1 MLDAQFLIALTLS
14 VGALEGVLPLPVM
27 RAVSSSAM
35 PFSLKR
41 LLVGDP
47 IATDRAHEARL
58 PIWLAL
64 PIFASDA
71 LSSTAYATEEIMAAL
86 LLGGAYAASGF
97 YTFGLTPFLS
107 LAIVGLLAI
116 VITSYRQTLFAY
128 PHGGAAYVVARENL
142 GVFPAQAAGAALLM
156 DYILT
161 VAVSVSAGVAAVNSL
176 LLNYQIDLF
185 HYTVPLCLVAVV
197 FLAIMNLRG
206 MKESGM
212 AFALPTYIF
221 MAIMAALIATGVYRA
236 MFGGGLVPVHDLA
249 TLQAARVDNHGD
261 NHAAAALRPLG
272 LLLVLQA
279 FASGCTALTGVET
292 ISAGITAFKEPV
304 AKNAAKTMLLMAF
317 VLGVLFVG
325 LSYLAVKVMVL
336 PPNALGQD
344 ETVVSQIGRAV
355 FGTGALYL
363 ILQIATCTILILAA
377 NAAFAGFPR
386 LSAVQAQ
393 DGYLPK
399 QLANIGDKLVFNNGI
414 LLLAFFSCLLIIVF
428 NGSVHALIPLYA
440 VGVFLSFTLS
450 QAGMVKR
457 FLSLRPSGWQ
467 WRAAISAVG
476 ALATCVVMIVFGV
489 VKFVAGAWV
498 VVLLIPALIF
508 LFFRIKAH
516 YRSVAKQLSLE
527 GYRPRQGM
535 RHHVIVLAPDIH
547 RGVIPALQYARSIS
561 DDVKAIHVSIDPAR
575 EARVRKRWTQYSRG
589 VPLAILPSP
598 FRSLVTPISDYIDR
612 LQSSE
617 PNSIVSIVVPE
628 FVPTGWW
635 PKLLHGQAALMLNLK
650 FRLKRGVV
658 VIGVPYHIE
667 AYVSLP
673 KDYDPTHFQAG
684 EKIADGVLPSLSDEP
699 ITRLTR

>member
-1 MLDAQFLIALTLS
+1 
-14 VGALEGVLPLPVM
+14 
-27 RAVSSSAM
+27 M

-58 PIWLAL
+58 PIWMAL

-86 LLGGAYAASGF
+86 LLGGAYTAKGF
-97 YTFGLTPFLS
+97 FTFGMTPWLS
-107 LAIVGLLAI
+107 LAIVALLAI

-161 VAVSVSAGVAAVNSL
+161 VAVSVSAGVAAINSL
-176 LLNYQIDLF
+176 LLNYKIDLF
-185 HYTVPLCLVAVV
+185 QFTVPMCLVAVA
-197 FLAIMNLRG
+197 FLVVMNLRG

-221 MAIMAALIATGVYRA
+221 MGIMGALIATGVYRA
-236 MFGGGLVPVHDLA
+236 IFGDGLTPVHDLA
-249 TLQAARVDNHGD
+249 TLQAARVDHHGET
-261 NHAAAALRPLG
+261 HLSEALRPLG

-292 ISAGITAFKEPV
+292 ISAGVTAFKEPV

-317 VLGVLFVG
+317 VLGVLFIG
-325 LSYLAVKVMVL
+325 LSYLAVKVMAL

-363 ILQIATCTILILAA
+363 VLQVATCTILVLAA

-414 LLLAFFSCLLIIVF
+414 LLLAFFSCILIVLF
-428 NGSVHALIPLYA
+428 HGSVHALIPLYA

-457 FLSLRPSGWQ
+457 FATQRPAGWQ

-476 ALATCVVMIVFGV
+476 AVATCVVMIVFGV
-489 VKFVAGAWV
+489 VKFVAGAWIV
-498 VVLLIPALIF
+498 VILIPALIF
-508 LFFRIKAH
+508 LFFRIKKH

-527 GYRPRQGM
+527 GYRPRQGL
-535 RHHVIVLAPDIH
+535 RHHVLVLAPDIH

-561 DDVKAIHVSIDPAR
+561 DDAKAIHVSIDPAR

-598 FRSLVTPISDYIDR
+598 FRSLVDPVSDYIDR
-612 LQSSE
+612 LQADE
-617 PNSIVSIVVPE
+617 PNCIVTIVVPE

-650 FRLKRGVV
+650 LRFKPGVI

-667 AYVSLP
+667 AYVELP
-673 KDYDPTHFQAG
+673 ENYDQTHFQAG
-684 EKIADGVLPSLSDEP
+684 EKVAGGVLPPMQDEP
-699 ITRLTR
+699 ISRKAE

>member
-1 MLDAQFLIALTLS
+1 
-14 VGALEGVLPLPVM
+14 
-27 RAVSSSAM
+27 
-35 PFSLKR
+35 
-41 LLVGDP
+41 
-47 IATDRAHEARL
+47 
-58 PIWLAL
+58 
-64 PIFASDA
+64 
-71 LSSTAYATEEIMAAL
+71 MAAL
-86 LLGGAYAASGF
+86 LLGGAYTAQNF
-97 YTFGLTPFLS
+97 YTFGLTPWLS

-161 VAVSVSAGVAAVNSL
+161 VAVSVSAGVAAINSL
-176 LLNYQIDLF
+176 LVNYHIDLF
-185 HYTVPLCLVAVV
+185 HYTVPMCLVAVA
-197 FLAIMNLRG
+197 FLAVMNLRG

-212 AFALPTYIF
+212 TFALPTYIF
-221 MAIMAALIATGVYRA
+221 MAIMGVLIATGVYRA
-236 MFGGGLVPVHDLA
+236 LFGNGLIPVHDLA
-249 TLQAARVDNHGD
+249 TLQAARVETHGSE
-261 NHAAAALRPLG
+261 HAAAALRPLG

-304 AKNAAKTMLLMAF
+304 AKNASKTMLLMAF
-317 VLGVLFVG
+317 ILGVLFIG

-336 PPNALGQD
+336 PPNAIGQN
-344 ETVVSQIGRAV
+344 ETVVSQIGRSV

-363 ILQIATCTILILAA
+363 ILQVATCTILVLAA

-386 LSAVQAQ
+386 LSAIQAQ

-399 QLANIGDKLVFNNGI
+399 QLSNIGDKLVFNNGI
-414 LLLAFFSCLLIIVF
+414 FLLAFFSCILIILF
-428 NGSVHALIPLYA
+428 HGSVHALIPLYA

-457 FLSLRPSGWQ
+457 FLKLRPAGWQ

-476 ALATCVVMIVFGV
+476 AMATCIVMIVFGV
-489 VKFVAGAWV
+489 VKFVAGAWI

-508 LFFRIKAH
+508 LFYRIKAH

-527 GYRPRQGM
+527 DYRPRQGS
-535 RHHVIVLAPDIH
+535 RHHVLVLAPDIH

-575 EARVRKRWTQYSRG
+575 EERVLRRWTQYSRG

-598 FRSLVTPISDYIDR
+598 YRSLVQPVEDFIDR
-612 LQSSE
+612 LQSSD
-617 PNSIVSIVVPE
+617 PNSIVTIVVPE

-635 PKLLHGQAALMLNLK
+635 PKLLHGQAALMLNLRL
-650 FRLKRGVV
+650 RLKPGVI
-658 VIGVPYHIE
+658 VIGVPYLIE
-667 AYVSLP
+667 AYVDLP
-673 KDYDPTHFQAG
+673 KDYDPLRFQAG
-684 EKIADGVLPSLSDEP
+684 EKVQGGVLPAMNDEP
-699 ITRLTR
+699 ITRLNPSN